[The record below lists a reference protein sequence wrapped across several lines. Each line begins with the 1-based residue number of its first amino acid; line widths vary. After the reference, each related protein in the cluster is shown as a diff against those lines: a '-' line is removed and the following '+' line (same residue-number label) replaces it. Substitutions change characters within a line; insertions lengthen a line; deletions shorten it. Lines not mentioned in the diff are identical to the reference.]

1 MGAPTVPKVID
12 TTGAGDAFLGGL
24 VIGIKANGM
33 PQNEDQLRYCRFAL
47 SLHHKNE
54 KRECACTSYN
64 NVSYKIVSQNHVC
77 AFLLLVFGAKTF
89 QGETPL
95 Y

>member
-24 VIGIKANGM
+24 VIGIKENGM
-33 PQNEDQLRYCRFAL
+33 PKNEDQLRYCRFAL

-54 KRECACTSYN
+54 KRKCACTSYIYIAN
-64 NVSYKIVSQNHVC
+64 RNCITNHVC